1 MAADSFRIGFAD
13 HSQALLAL
21 NLCCGLCRFTGAINR
36 INSHVQGYVEAHSKG
51 RIKFVDCRSFFL
63 SESEDI
69 DEELMPDSAY
79 PNASG
84 EVLLRSVLLLMPVTV
99 YQMRHMSGW
108 SM

>member
-1 MAADSFRIGFAD
+1 M
-13 HSQALLAL
+13 
-21 NLCCGLCRFTGAINR
+21 
-36 INSHVQGYVEAHSKG
+36 EAHSKG

-84 EVLLRSVLLLMPVTV
+84 KILSHLCTLFCLTART
-99 YQMRHMSGW
+99 
-108 SM
+108 

>member
-1 MAADSFRIGFAD
+1 MDDRLSEQLWLQ
-13 HSQALLAL
+13 SVLELAL
-21 NLCCGLCRFTGAINR
+21 PIILDDGWHLMLCSGLRRFTGAINR

-51 RIKFVDCRSFFL
+51 RIKFVDCRSLLL

-84 EVLLRSVLLLMPVTV
+84 ENI
-99 YQMRHMSGW
+99 
-108 SM
+108 

>member
-1 MAADSFRIGFAD
+1 MTSAT
-13 HSQALLAL
+13 
-21 NLCCGLCRFTGAINR
+21 LCSRAPGLCRFTEAINR

-69 DEELMPDSAY
+69 DEDLMPDSAY

-84 EVLLRSVLLLMPVTV
+84 EI
-99 YQMRHMSGW
+99 
-108 SM
+108 